1 VQPFKIKVT
10 RFGKQK
16 LGAEMGQAFLAMIF
30 FASLLLVGV
39 PTLIF
44 EKVEIATLFK
54 LNFGDVL
61 YPLLIPLGVFVGR
74 YITYF
79 GQTGELIFTEQGI
92 TVKDGD
98 KEAFKAWSAHKIYI
112 HLDGFINQK
121 VNGKTREGNR
131 NYVEIATSTG
141 TEKHFFQIFGKKQLD
156 YLMEQL
162 KPLEEDRL
170 LKMASHVTGC

>member
-1 VQPFKIKVT
+1 MAIPSSTEPAWAATGRLSSLVLPDSPD
-10 RFGKQK
+10 
-16 LGAEMGQAFLAMIF
+16 
-30 FASLLLVGV
+30 SLLRKLSHAALELELKSVAN
-39 PTLIF
+39 L
-44 EKVEIATLFK
+44 LK

-98 KEAFKAWSAHKIYI
+98 KEAFKAWGEYKIYI
-112 HLDGFINQK
+112 HLDGYIEQK
-121 VNGKTREGNR
+121 VNGKKREGNR

-156 YLMEQL
+156 YLLEQL
-162 KPLEEDRL
+162 KPLKEDRL
-170 LKMASHVTGC
+170 LKIAS